1 MSELIFF
8 ANPLLLPLVLVVVLT
23 LAIEFPFRFA
33 RAWLPDEVVDK
44 DSWNT
49 VQAGLITLAAFVL
62 SLSFSQASARFDVRR
77 ELVVKEANAIGT
89 TWLRAD
95 QLPSAQAKRFRQ
107 ILTDYT
113 AKRLESDETPEDQPA
128 FYEIIRQANLDQ
140 DRLWAIVSP
149 ALREH
154 PYLGLSLLMQ
164 TLNDTIDV
172 SGEQV
177 QALIEHVPTAILTLM
192 LLLLT
197 LAMLSTGI
205 RFARDRSRPVFLSTL
220 FVFACVVVVSMVVD
234 YDRPQSGFV
243 KVDLRPMQV
252 QLASMREAP

>member
-1 MSELIFF
+1 MFTGSPVWLAALVVAVLFF
-8 ANPLLLPLVLVVVLT
+8 GGGQFGFFSARRTALNAAESTAFGVVQTTAFTLLSLLL
-23 LAIEFPFRFA
+23 
-33 RAWLPDEVVDK
+33 
-44 DSWNT
+44 
-49 VQAGLITLAAFVL
+49 AF
-62 SLSFSQASARFDVRR
+62 SFSLALSRYDARR
-77 ELVVKEANAIGT
+77 ELVTKEANAIGT

-172 SGEQV
+172 SGEQI